1 MKLRSDDIELSYET
15 VGKGAPA
22 VFLHPFPTNHEFWTP
37 ICDSLSTR
45 YTLVLPDLRGHGDS
59 GVGDG
64 PATME
69 QHAED
74 IRRLLDELNIG
85 KCTFLGCSIG
95 GYILFEFWRRHR
107 ERVNALVFMNTKA
120 SADSV
125 EARATRLLA
134 AESVHERGPE
144 QFIDSMLPKLMGE
157 STHRNRP
164 DIVADAR
171 RIMMKSSSR
180 GIAEV
185 QRGMA
190 ERPDSIPTLSTIGV
204 PTLVI
209 AGEEDVL
216 IPLRELD
223 MIHRGIRGS
232 ELRTVA
238 KAGHFAAFERPQDV
252 SGLLREFLGRIPHGL

>member
-1 MKLRSDDIELSYET
+1 MKLRCDDIELSYEM

-22 VFLHPFPTNHEFWTP
+22 VFLHPFPTNHEFWSP
-37 ICDSLSTR
+37 IRDSFSNR
-45 YTLVLPDLRGHGDS
+45 YTLVLPDLRGNGAS

-69 QHAED
+69 KHAED
-74 IRRLLDELNIG
+74 LRRLLDELKIG

-107 ERVNALVFMNTKA
+107 ERVNGLVFMNTKA
-120 SADSV
+120 SPDTV
-125 EARATRLLA
+125 EAQATRLLA
-134 AESVHERGPE
+134 ADSVLERGPE

-171 RIMMKSSSR
+171 GMMMKSSAR

-232 ELRTVA
+232 EQRIVA
-238 KAGHFAAFERPQDV
+238 KAGHLAPFERPEEV
-252 SGLLREFLGRIPHGL
+252 SRLLLEFLGRIPHGL